1 MTEVSLGTSG
11 MIASSAATKKRKR
24 YVHGD
29 PETYSVSDSNT
40 AA

>member
-1 MTEVSLGTSG
+1 
-11 MIASSAATKKRKR
+11 MIASSAATRKRKR

-40 AA
+40 LSG